1 MLKFTIEQLN
11 ELTDHQKL
19 LIINFSLLTSFS
31 TKRKVLNSYS
41 ENVNLLEKAEAKM
54 NLNKQELDF
63 IHSFFLENDSY

>member
-19 LIINFSLLTSFS
+19 LIINFSLVIGFS

-41 ENVNLLEKAEAKM
+41 ENVNLLEKAEVKM
-54 NLNKQELDF
+54 KLNKEELDF
-63 IHSFFLENDSY
+63 VHSFFLENDLY